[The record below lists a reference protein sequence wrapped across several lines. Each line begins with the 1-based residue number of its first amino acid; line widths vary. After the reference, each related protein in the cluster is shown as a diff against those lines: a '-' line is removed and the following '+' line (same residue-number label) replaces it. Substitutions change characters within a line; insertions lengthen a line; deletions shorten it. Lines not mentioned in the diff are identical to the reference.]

1 MSLYLA
7 FHTWKKSSGR
17 VRRATGRPEGGSRRG
32 RRELRLN
39 HKSRACFVDRPPALF
54 PNAMEE
60 SEALASLHSQAGRLR
75 RWVAYTG
82 LHARQHTS
90 GTSVA
95 KKPVLSKTGKA
106 HLRRALYIPALVA
119 SRSMSPICAA
129 STNTCWRTTKT
140 KPQALVAVIM
150 RKLRHAIFAMFKP
163 NQPFEG
169 FKIYSLDPALKL
181 SHALDTQHSAR
192 TNKRESTTAQPHRI
206 CQFTRR
212 ALHDSPRMI
221 PRSLY
226 RIFLTTSL
234 LLMNIMFHALLATLR
249 LGWGLGVVGRETPLG
264 NPASTTWKA
273 LPLAP
278 LTTRSGSPTG
288 ATADVT
294 VCGLDGLIRSR

>member
-1 MSLYLA
+1 
-7 FHTWKKSSGR
+7 
-17 VRRATGRPEGGSRRG
+17 
-32 RRELRLN
+32 
-39 HKSRACFVDRPPALF
+39 
-54 PNAMEE
+54 MEE

-82 LHARQHTS
+82 LHAPRQHTS

-106 HLRRALYIPALVA
+106 HLRRALYMPALVA

-192 TNKRESTTAQPHRI
+192 TNKRESTTTAQPHRI

-226 RIFLTTSL
+226 RILLTTSL

-249 LGWGLGVVGRETPLG
+249 LGWDLVWLGVKRRWAIPQARPARLCPLRLLRLAREAQPGLR
-264 NPASTTWKA
+264 
-273 LPLAP
+273 
-278 LTTRSGSPTG
+278 LT
-288 ATADVT
+288 
-294 VCGLDGLIRSR
+294 